1 MPMTNSPR
9 PVLGACMPVAALADH
24 AEWLAEDARDLE
36 LQDFCEAEVL
46 CGDWRE
52 RVRAARA
59 LLAGH
64 RGRLGIHGPFW
75 GFSVTSKDPEVRA
88 LVRRRMDQG
97 LDAAA
102 ELEATQMVIHSPY
115 TTWGHN
121 QLGADE
127 RARAEVIA
135 LAHDSL
141 MPAVRRAESLGITL
155 VLENIEDKDP
165 LDRVIL
171 ARSFASEAVKVSL
184 DTGHALYA
192 HASTGAPPVDY
203 FVTAAGE
210 MLDHVHIQDGDG
222 YADRHWVPGEGAVN
236 WRALFAAL
244 SRLPRM
250 PRLNIEIRDK
260 ARIREAAAYLE
271 AAGLAR

>member
-1 MPMTNSPR
+1 MTNSAL

-46 CGDWRE
+46 NTDWRE
-52 RVRAARA
+52 RARAARA

-64 RGRLGIHGPFW
+64 RGRVGIHGPFW
-75 GFSVTSKDPEVRA
+75 GFSVASKDPEVRA

-102 ELEATQMVIHSPY
+102 EVQATQMVIHSPY

-121 QLGADE
+121 QIGADE
-127 RARAEVIA
+127 RARAEIVS
-135 LAHDSL
+135 LAHDTL
-141 MPAVRRAESLGITL
+141 LPAVRRAEALGVTL

-165 LDRVIL
+165 LDRVVL
-171 ARSFASEAVKVSL
+171 ARSFGSAAVKVSL
-184 DTGHALYA
+184 DTGHAMYA
-192 HASTGAPPVDY
+192 HVSTGAPPVDY
-203 FVTAAGE
+203 YVTAAGE
-210 MLDHVHIQDGDG
+210 MLDHVHIQDADG

-236 WRALFAAL
+236 WRAVFAAL
-244 SRLPRM
+244 SRLPQM

-260 ARIREAAAYLE
+260 TRIRDAAAFLE

>member
-1 MPMTNSPR
+1 MTNTAL

-24 AEWLAEDARDLE
+24 AGWLAEDARDLE

-46 CGDWRE
+46 NGDWRE
-52 RVRAARA
+52 RARAARA

-75 GFSVTSKDPEVRA
+75 GFSIASKDPEIRA

-102 ELEATQMVIHSPY
+102 ELGATQMVIHSPY
-115 TTWGHN
+115 TTWNHN
-121 QLGADE
+121 HLGADE
-127 RARAEVIA
+127 RARGEIIGLVQ
-135 LAHDSL
+135 DSL
-141 MPAVRRAESLGITL
+141 GAAVRRAEALGVTL

-165 LDRVIL
+165 MDRVIL
-171 ARSFASEAVKVSL
+171 ARSFGSEAVKVSL
-184 DTGHALYA
+184 DTGHAMYA

-203 FVTAAGE
+203 YVTAAGE
-210 MLDHVHIQDGDG
+210 LLDHVHIQDADG

-236 WRALFAAL
+236 FRAVFAAL
-244 SRLPRM
+244 ARLPVR
-250 PRLNIEIRDK
+250 PRLNIEINDMG
-260 ARIREAAAYLE
+260 RIREAARVLE